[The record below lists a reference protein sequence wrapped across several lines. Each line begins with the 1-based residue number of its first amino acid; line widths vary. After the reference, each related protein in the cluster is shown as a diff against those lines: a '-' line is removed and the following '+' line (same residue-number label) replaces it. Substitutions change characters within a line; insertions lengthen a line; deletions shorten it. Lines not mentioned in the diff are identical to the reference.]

1 MSCSY
6 IQVAEDETEEPIELP
21 TEDDSALLLS
31 TLAAQF
37 PGVSGLKYRA
47 PESRSMRGVRLLEG
61 RFQPPEDGWGNHVYI
76 CVFPKGNDAC
86 QTLFGFSTRLRR
98 FLVCISKQKTN
109 ASQMTIQK
117 TPQPKPNGWKWGSS
131 ALTSLCLDCHGKHPS
146 RTWGCILKTLVNFWW
161 HRYDSRQF
169 SSLLKTKKEF
179 TLLPNVYMLTG

>member
-76 CVFPKGNDAC
+76 CVFPKGKC
-86 QTLFGFSTRLRR
+86 QTHLSLSIVAKDTKHYNIFKIENKRKSDDHPENST
-98 FLVCISKQKTN
+98 
-109 ASQMTIQK
+109 A
-117 TPQPKPNGWKWGSS
+117 
-131 ALTSLCLDCHGKHPS
+131 
-146 RTWGCILKTLVNFWW
+146 
-161 HRYDSRQF
+161 
-169 SSLLKTKKEF
+169 KTKRMEMRLKCSDLIVLGLPWKTSEQDLRVYF
-179 TLLPNVYMLTG
+179 ENFGELLMAQVCLLFNF